1 MSFLDKLLNKT
12 QPTQPTKLI
21 KTQSDLIESKLKSN
35 EIPDILKDI
44 NKLSIEIVDDII
56 DEFNMCIQL
65 KPSTNSYSVDV
76 RRILSCYAFN
86 SDIKLI
92 TNVTSKYMAKVES
105 LLISRGFVVESSGYN
120 LIIKI

>member
-12 QPTQPTKLI
+12 QPTKSI